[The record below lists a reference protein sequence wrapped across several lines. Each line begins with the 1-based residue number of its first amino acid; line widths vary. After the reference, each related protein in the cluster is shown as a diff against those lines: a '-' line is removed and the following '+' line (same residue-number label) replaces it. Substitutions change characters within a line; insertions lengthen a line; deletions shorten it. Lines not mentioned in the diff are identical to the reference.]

1 MLRSFPLTQ
10 MATGRR
16 GHQLKVSRPGPAKA
30 APQSDPLA
38 NAYISGPAAAAP
50 FSFAAAGADAAPVA
64 AGMAESE
71 APAGEEYISA
81 VWRTSSYLETV
92 QWELD
97 VAHESLVR
105 AIRLAAD
112 HGVDQAVLLQAANMT
127 PDELATALVD
137 TPPAFPAA
145 I

>member
-1 MLRSFPLTQ
+1 
-10 MATGRR
+10 MATGHR
-16 GHQLKVSRPGPAKA
+16 GHQLRVSRTGTGKA
-30 APQSDPLA
+30 AGQNDPLD

-50 FSFAAAGADAAPVA
+50 FSFAGAGMDAAPVT
-64 AGMAESE
+64 AGLAGTD
-71 APAGEEYISA
+71 APAGEDYVSA

-97 VAHESLVR
+97 VAHESLVQ
-105 AIRLAAD
+105 AIRQAAG

>member
-1 MLRSFPLTQ
+1 MTQ

-16 GHQLKVSRPGPAKA
+16 GHQLKVSKLGAAKA
-30 APQSDPLA
+30 AQQNDPLD
-38 NAYISGPAAAAP
+38 NEYISGPAAAAP
-50 FSFAAAGADAAPVA
+50 FSFAGAGMDAAPVA
-64 AGMAESE
+64 AGLAGTDAS
-71 APAGEEYISA
+71 AGEDYVSA

-97 VAHESLVR
+97 VAHESLVQ
-105 AIRLAAD
+105 AIKQAAG